1 LPGMGIGFDTCVDG
15 IHDTENG
22 FSFCCAVLCP
32 LYYYHEKHPV
42 NLILLG
48 FFTVA
53 ISFAVGMTCA
63 FTSGNL
69 LSVIVLFLLLSA
81 PTIAL

>member
-1 LPGMGIGFDTCVDG
+1 MF
-15 IHDTENG
+15 
-22 FSFCCAVLCP
+22 FRFCRAVLCP